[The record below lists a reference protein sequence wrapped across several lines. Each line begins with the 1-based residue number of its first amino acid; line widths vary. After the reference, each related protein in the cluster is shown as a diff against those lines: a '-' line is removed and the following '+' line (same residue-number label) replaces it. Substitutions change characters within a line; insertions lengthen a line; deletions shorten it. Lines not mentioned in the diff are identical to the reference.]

1 MPRPRLVIVKTD
13 IATVIAVFTALP
25 DCCALQYRFEN
36 DTSSVEGEPGRP
48 LGILECNEI
57 VTASLDGCIGQT
69 SQVSDV
75 ECASA
80 ALWAIPCVSARTAT
94 IFCTITLQ
102 TLCRSLIVH
111 TPKRPLDLPTRLQK
125 KRYVSPRACYG
136 YVFGACLAHRR
147 PITLC
152 THD

>member
-1 MPRPRLVIVKTD
+1 MIVKTD

-57 VTASLDGCIGQT
+57 VTASLDGCVGRT

-80 ALWAIPCVSARTAT
+80 ALWAIPCVSARTAM

-102 TLCRSLIVH
+102 TLCRLLIVH
-111 TPKRPLDLPTRLQK
+111 TPKRPLDLAHTFTKEKICISTSLLWLCSWRTPRSSQTDHTLHTRLA
-125 KRYVSPRACYG
+125 Y
-136 YVFGACLAHRR
+136 
-147 PITLC
+147 
-152 THD
+152 